1 MTSIALM
8 HNMQQVAQ
16 IRTKSMCRQNEIYP
30 AEETSNQQVTYT
42 DRKIDIE
49 ATNLDK
55 SSNI

>member
-49 ATNLDK
+49 ATQQQQSL
-55 SSNI
+55 